1 MCMKWSKIKPYVI
14 SVLIPLGVGVLSGF
28 LTRDGIQAFA
38 LVEKPPLTPP
48 APLFPIVWSIL
59 YILMGIGAAM
69 VFQTDHPKRPTA
81 LTVYAVQL
89 IVNFF
94 WSLFFFNLQQYAFSF
109 FWLLLLWLLIVVM
122 IRLFYQIKPIAGLL
136 QLPYLLWVTFAGYLT
151 FGVWM
156 LNR

>member
-1 MCMKWSKIKPYVI
+1 MERKHDIWPYVI
-14 SVLIPLGVGVLSGF
+14 FIFLSL
-28 LTRDGIQAFA
+28 LTGGLATLVSMDGMKAFQY
-38 LVEKPPLTPP
+38 LSQSSLTPP
-48 APLFPIVWSIL
+48 PAVFSVVWSIL

-69 VFQTDHPKRPTA
+69 VFQTDHPRRPTA

-94 WSLFFFNLQQYAFSF
+94 WSLFFFNLQQYAVSF